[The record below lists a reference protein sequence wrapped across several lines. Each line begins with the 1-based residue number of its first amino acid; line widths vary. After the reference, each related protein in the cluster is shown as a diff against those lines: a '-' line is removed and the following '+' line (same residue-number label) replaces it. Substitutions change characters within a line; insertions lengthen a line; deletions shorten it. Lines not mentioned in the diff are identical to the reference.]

1 MSQMDRRDFLRTTV
15 VAGAAAGLSTPLAAA
30 TRAADSTQVAPS
42 DRLRLGFIGTGAR
55 AQEVMG
61 ACFAVPGLEVIS
73 LCDAYTG
80 RAERARARTGGTAS
94 IVADYRAV
102 LDDRNVDAVFVVTP
116 DHWHKT
122 MAVAALDAG
131 KDVYIEKPMTY
142 TTAEGPAI
150 IAAAERTRRIVQVG
164 SQGVSSAQL
173 IAARDIVRSG
183 RLGQITLVRANFN
196 RNTAGG
202 AWLYPIPPDASERTV
217 NWTQFLGSAP
227 SRPFSLERF
236 FRWRCYWDYSG
247 GLATDL
253 FVHLTSEVHYLLD
266 ATMPSQVIAAGATHR
281 WKGTHEVPDTID
293 AVLTYPQGF
302 TVTLG
307 CTLNSTGA
315 DEGLHIFGTKGAL
328 HLTDSDVRFTAE
340 HPIENNR
347 WVVRSWP
354 EALERAYYADPAV
367 QASESP
373 SSQRQK
379 TLAAGEHWVTQGEDA
394 TVAHVRAFVEA
405 VKSRTPPVEDARFG
419 HHAAACAHMVNQSI
433 REGRVVK
440 WDTARDAVASA

>member
-1 MSQMDRRDFLRTTV
+1 MDRRDFLRATV
-15 VAGAAAGLSTPLAAA
+15 VATAAAGLPAPVTA
-30 TRAADSTQVAPS
+30 TSVASAGRQVPPS

-55 AQEVMG
+55 AHQLID
-61 ACFAVPGLEVIS
+61 ACLAVPGLEVVS

-80 RAERARARTGGTAS
+80 RAARAKARSGGKAA
-94 IVADYRAV
+94 IVADHRAV
-102 LDDRNVDAVFVVTP
+102 LDDRNVDAVFIVTP

-142 TTAEGPAI
+142 AVDEGKEI
-150 IAAAERTRRIVQVG
+150 VAAVDRTRRILQVG

-173 IAARDIVRSG
+173 SSAREIVKSG

-196 RNTAGG
+196 RNSAGG

-217 NWTQFLGSAP
+217 NWQQFLGSAP
-227 SRPFSLERF
+227 QRPFSLERF

-266 ATMPSQVIAAGATHR
+266 VQVPSQVIAAGSTHR
-281 WKGTHEVPDTID
+281 WKDTHEVPDTID

-315 DEGLHIFGTKGAL
+315 DEGVHIYGTKGAL
-328 HLTDSDVRFTAE
+328 HLTGDEIRLTTEQPGED
-340 HPIENNR
+340 NR

-354 EALERAYYADPAV
+354 EALEQAHYADPKV

-373 SSQRQK
+373 FLQPQSTR
-379 TLAAGEHWVTQGEDA
+379 AAGERWVTQGEDA
-394 TVAHVRAFVEA
+394 TVSHVRAFVAA
-405 VKSRTPPVEDARFG
+405 VKSRTQPLEDARFG

-433 REGRVVK
+433 REGRLVK
-440 WDTARDAVASA
+440 WDASRDTIATA

>member
-1 MSQMDRRDFLRTTV
+1 MDRRDFLRSTV
-15 VAGAAAGLSTPLAAA
+15 IAGAAAHLGSPALANLQ
-30 TRAADSTQVAPS
+30 ADTASNALQGPPS

-61 ACFAVPGLEVIS
+61 ACFAVPGLEVVS

-80 RAERARARTGGTAS
+80 RAERAKARTGGKAT
-94 IVADYRAV
+94 IVADYRAI
-102 LDDRNVDAVFVVTP
+102 LDDAAVDAVFIVTP

-122 MAVAALDAG
+122 MAVAAMEAG
-131 KDVYIEKPMTY
+131 KDVYIEKPLTY
-142 TTAEGPAI
+142 TLEEGPEI
-150 IAAAERTRRIVQVG
+150 VAAVERTRRILQVG
-164 SQGVSSAQL
+164 SQDVSSAGL

-202 AWLYPIPPDASERTV
+202 AWIYPIPPDANERTV
-217 NWTQFLGSAP
+217 NWRQFLGSAP

-253 FVHLTSEVHYLLD
+253 FVHLASDIHFLLD
-266 ATMPSQVIAAGATHR
+266 VEQPTQVIAAGATHR
-281 WKGTHEVPDTID
+281 WKDTHEVPDTID
-293 AVLTYPQGF
+293 AVLTYAKGF

-315 DEGLHIFGTKGAL
+315 DEGVHVYGTKGSL
-328 HLTDSDVRFTAE
+328 HIVGDELRFTPE
-340 HPIENNR
+340 NPVENNR

-354 EALERAYYADPAV
+354 EALEQAYYADPKV

-373 SSQRQK
+373 DLQPQT
-379 TLAAGEHWVTQGEDA
+379 TLSGGERWISRGEDA
-394 TVAHVRAFVEA
+394 TVSHVRAFVAA
-405 VKSRTPPVEDARFG
+405 VKSRTQPVEDARFG
-419 HHAAACAHMVNQSI
+419 HHAAACAHLINKSI
-433 REGRVVK
+433 RENRVV
-440 WDTARDAVASA
+440 TV